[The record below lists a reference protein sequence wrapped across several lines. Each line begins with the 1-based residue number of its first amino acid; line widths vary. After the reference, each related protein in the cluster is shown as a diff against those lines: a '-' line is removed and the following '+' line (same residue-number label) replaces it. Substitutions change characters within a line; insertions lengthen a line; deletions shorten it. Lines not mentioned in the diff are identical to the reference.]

1 MKKLFTIC
9 LVSIFFFSCKKEN
22 ASTDKTCWQ
31 IIDFA
36 GNDVGGTICDKTEE
50 ELLNCTTCG
59 SINGSGTNPLRNYIE
74 CKYYRVDAPKYNW
87 ERKCP
92 GDANY
97 SGNYYH
103 NEKYAN
109 CWLATNG
116 CVIRKK

>member
-1 MKKLFTIC
+1 MKRKLLFIGVMCMT
-9 LVSIFFFSCKKEN
+9 LFSCKKE
-22 ASTDKTCWQ
+22 STSDKTCWQ
-31 IIDFA
+31 ILDFS
-36 GNDVGGTICDKTEE
+36 GNELNIICDKTED

-59 SINGSGTNPLRNYIE
+59 NINGSGTNPLKNYIE
-74 CKYYRVDAPKYNW
+74 CKYFRTDAQKYYW

-97 SGNYYH
+97 SGNYLAD
-103 NEKYAN
+103 EKRAN